1 MMLTTKFS
9 RDVLYTF
16 STQLTVLVIALFT
29 HVILAR
35 ILGAANLGIY
45 TFVLLIAA
53 VMTRFLTLGFEVSNI
68 YFLGKKIYPS
78 ENIKSNT
85 LRLWIFSGV
94 TGLIILLLVKL
105 LGIDHSFTDISP
117 SFLWWVYPVFILLLF
132 EELFIS
138 FFLGWKRIKLYNLL
152 KLLRPL
158 SYFLLLLFFIL
169 AGLSTLRWFLAG
181 YVLSSGILTILLILL
196 LKPALKKLNSKLLKE
211 SLRYGLKAYTANTVS
226 FLNYRFDMFLVVF
239 FLSPADLG
247 YYAVA
252 VMIGEKLW
260 YLSAASSTIL
270 FPEIASSEE
279 YDSSLTLK
287 SSRFNFT
294 IIMIAAI
301 LLGLFSHFLI
311 RILYSTVYLPAATAI
326 IFLLPGIVA
335 MVIPKLLAAD
345 LTGRGKPQYAMIISI
360 ISFVLNFLLNV
371 LLIPAYGIVGAAI
384 ASSISYIITAI
395 IFIWIYHRETSTNLR
410 DFFILKKTDL
420 PRLRGLQ

>member
-1 MMLTTKFS
+1 VGLS
-9 RDVLYTF
+9 
-16 STQLTVLVIALFT
+16 
-29 HVILAR
+29 
-35 ILGAANLGIY
+35 GIY
-45 TFVLLIAA
+45 PAA
-53 VMTRFLTLGFEVSNI
+53 VRRTFHLLFPGLEKNKVVQPPQTSAAAQLLTAVTFFYFSWSLNLKLVPGRLCS
-68 YFLGKKIYPS
+68 FLGNLNHLTDIITK
-78 ENIKSNT
+78 
-85 LRLWIFSGV
+85 
-94 TGLIILLLVKL
+94 TGLKKTEQQTLEGKPPLWFKSLHRQHCFIFKL
-105 LGIDHSFTDISP
+105 
-117 SFLWWVYPVFILLLF
+117 
-132 EELFIS
+132 
-138 FFLGWKRIKLYNLL
+138 
-152 KLLRPL
+152 
-158 SYFLLLLFFIL
+158 
-169 AGLSTLRWFLAG
+169 
-181 YVLSSGILTILLILL
+181 
-196 LKPALKKLNSKLLKE
+196 
-211 SLRYGLKAYTANTVS
+211 SLRYVSGCFFSIACRSGL
-226 FLNYRFDMFLVVF
+226 L
-239 FLSPADLG
+239 
-247 YYAVA
+247 A

-311 RILYSTVYLPAATAI
+311 RILYSTVYLPAATAM

-345 LTGRGKPQYAMIISI
+345 LTGRGKPQYAMITSI